1 MELAGSLS
9 WVDLAIIL
17 VLAVGV
23 FAGFTQGTITYLLN
37 CLALLI
43 AFIVAAQLQGPLIDL
58 LSFWTAFTAEGREL
72 IVFLVLFVG
81 LTVAAW
87 LVIWRA
93 YRRSRLPIPKQL
105 DEIGGAILGLVYVG
119 LFLTLQ
125 LIILDSYFLNGGEGP
140 AWLKGYYDG
149 LNDSLIVGFFRDAV
163 VPILAFVLSPF
174 LPDEIAN
181 LL

>member
-1 MELAGSLS
+1 VELVRSLS

-17 VLAVGV
+17 LLAVGV

-37 CLALLI
+37 SLALLV
-43 AFIVAAQLQGPLIDL
+43 AFIVAAQLQAPLIDL
-58 LSFWTAFTAEGREL
+58 LSFWTAFTAEAREL
-72 IVFLVLFVG
+72 IVFLVLFIG
-81 LTVAAW
+81 LSVAAW

-119 LFLTLQ
+119 LFISLQ
-125 LIILDSYFLNGGEGP
+125 LVILDSFFLNGGEGP
-140 AWLKGYYDG
+140 GWLTAYYDG
-149 LNDSLIVGFFRDAV
+149 LNGSAIIGFFRDSV
-163 VPILAFVLSPF
+163 LPILGFAMRPF
-174 LPDEIAN
+174 LPDEIAS

>member
-1 MELAGSLS
+1 VELVRSLS

-23 FAGFTQGTITYLLN
+23 FAGFTQGTITYVLN

-43 AFIVAAQLQGPLIDL
+43 AFIVAAQLQEPLIDL
-58 LSFWTAFTAEGREL
+58 LSFWTAFTADGREL
-72 IVFLVLFVG
+72 IVFMVLFVG
-81 LTVAAW
+81 VTVAAW

-105 DEIGGAILGLVYVG
+105 DEIGGAILGLVYVA

-125 LIILDSYFLNGGEGP
+125 LIILDSFFLNDGEGP
-140 AWLKGYYDG
+140 AWLTAYYDG
-149 LNDSLIVGFFRDAV
+149 LNGSAIVGFFRDAV
-163 VPILAFVLSPF
+163 IPILGFVLSPF
-174 LPDEIAN
+174 LPDEIADV
-181 LL
+181 L

>member
-1 MELAGSLS
+1 MDLVQSLS

-23 FAGFTQGTITYLLN
+23 FAGFTQGTIVYVLN
-37 CLALLI
+37 TLALLV
-43 AFIVAAQLQGPLIDL
+43 AFIVAAQLKGPLIDL
-58 LSFWTAFTAEGREL
+58 LGFWTAFAPEGKDL
-72 IVFLVLFVG
+72 IVFMILFIG

-87 LVIWRA
+87 LVIFRV

-125 LIILDSYFLNGGEGP
+125 LVILDTYFLNGGEGP
-140 AWLKGYYDG
+140 AWLSGYYDG
-149 LNDSLIVGFFRDAV
+149 LNDSAIVGFLRDAV
-163 VPILAFVLSPF
+163 IPILAFFMNPF
-174 LPDEIAN
+174 LPNEIADV
-181 LL
+181 L

>member
-1 MELAGSLS
+1 MELAGSLT

-72 IVFLVLFVG
+72 IVFLVLFIG

-93 YRRSRLPIPKQL
+93 YQRSRLPIPKQL

-140 AWLKGYYDG
+140 AWLTAYYDG
-149 LNDSLIVGFFRDAV
+149 LNESLIVGFFRDAV
-163 VPILAFVLSPF
+163 VPILAFVLNPF
-174 LPDEIAN
+174 LPDEIAD